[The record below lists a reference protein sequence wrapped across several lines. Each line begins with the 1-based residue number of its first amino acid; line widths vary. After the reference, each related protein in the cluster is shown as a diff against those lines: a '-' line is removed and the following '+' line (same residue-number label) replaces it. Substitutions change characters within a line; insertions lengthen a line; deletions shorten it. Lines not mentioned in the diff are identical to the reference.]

1 MIAKQYYHNCVL
13 LVTHRR
19 SNSFAIIIIGVTA
32 LIYDLSIHLLFQLS
46 HDDVAC
52 PVTLSVLSSALGV
65 PQ

>member
-13 LVTHRR
+13 LVTHQR
-19 SNSFAIIIIGVTA
+19 SNSFAIMIITA
-32 LIYDLSIHLLFQLS
+32 LINDLSIHLLFQLS

-52 PVTLSVLSSALGV
+52 PVTLSVLSRTLGV